1 MPTDA
6 DEDTDED
13 ISISI
18 PVKPFPTTFQR
29 PPIETIMSKWNQYA
43 DMEER
48 GVLVA
53 PIYRTKLLQRKTEY
67 SPSKQV

>member
-6 DEDTDED
+6 DEDTEED

-29 PPIETIMSKWNQYA
+29 HPIEAIRSKWNQYA

-53 PIYRTKLLQRKTEY
+53 PRYRTKLLQRKTE
-67 SPSKQV
+67 